1 MGKRSNE
8 MILLKILILS
18 NHTFE
23 IAFIF
28 FSHLTLVIPIRKA
41 ERPRLNWSQF
51 S

>member
-1 MGKRSNE
+1 MEWLQMGKRSNE

-28 FSHLTLVIPIRKA
+28 FLI
-41 ERPRLNWSQF
+41 
-51 S
+51 